1 MTVGI
6 EADIETGMD
15 SVHIALDIG
24 DADVVSVIASV
35 AVAVAATAVDTVEAV
50 AGTAAVANTG
60 AAVWIGIVASVMVDI
75 AVVGTEIDTAAAA
88 VAAVAILAV
97 VAVAV
102 AVAADIDADTAA
114 LVDTAPAATAK
125 DNIESAVTDTAEVGY
140 IVTAAAGT
148 DSGSEYVAAAVAAVA
163 TTAAVSD

>member
-15 SVHIALDIG
+15 SVHIAPDIG
-24 DADVVSVIASV
+24 DADVVSEIASV
-35 AVAVAATAVDTVEAV
+35 AVAVAAAAVDTVEAV

-88 VAAVAILAV
+88 VAAVAILA
-97 VAVAV
+97 AVAV

-125 DNIESAVTDTAEVGY
+125 DDIESAATDTAEVGY